1 MLRSMRLFV
10 AIGVMAAAG
19 LAAPPSALADPVG
32 CQTAIAKQ
40 FLRLKRIS
48 LRAHLKCLR
57 LENLLRLPGPCPDA
71 EAQLKIQNIA
81 VKVSDALQSQCEV
94 SDLAAL
100 GYSDCAFEA
109 SGSGIEGTC
118 AALPVTT
125 VAELAT
131 CLECWKGANLTELMG
146 ILFASHAL
154 EVCGGS
160 VGTSS
165 PACSEMECT
174 GSPFPDQ
181 RNLGNTAENDCQT
194 GIGKAGFRYMV
205 KREKILEKCALAGGT
220 RASCLASLDVQ
231 ADLATA
237 EQKKDTVITRKC
249 GNRDPA
255 PSPPF
260 CCRTGMGNQCT
271 VATDRTDC
279 VDNLGGE
286 VQEDKTCDAGSCA
299 PAGGGG
305 HKITWWS
312 ACPETCDP
320 LSTLQNLIDCVDD
333 SADEIIDRLMCYQF
347 RGNGGADWPCPAG
360 SPSGAFLEDD

>member
-1 MLRSMRLFV
+1 MRRSIRFALV
-10 AIGVMAAAG
+10 AAAAIGVVGLVAAS
-19 LAAPPSALADPVG
+19 SAQADPAG

-40 FLRLKRIS
+40 FFRLKRVS
-48 LRAHLKCLR
+48 LRAHIKCLR

-71 EAQLKIQNIA
+71 EAQLKIQTIA
-81 VKVSDALQSQCEV
+81 AKVSDALQSQCEA

-100 GYSDCAFEA
+100 GYSNCAFEA
-109 SGSGIEGTC
+109 ASAGVEGTC

-125 VAELAT
+125 TAELAA
-131 CLECWKGANLTELMG
+131 CLECWKSANLTELMG

-181 RNLGNTAENDCQT
+181 RDLGNTSENDCQT
-194 GIGKAGFRYMV
+194 GIAKAGFKYVV

-237 EQKKDTVITRKC
+237 EQKKDVLITRKC

-255 PSPPF
+255 PSPPL
-260 CCRTGMGNQCT
+260 CCRTGQGNECT
-271 VATDRTDC
+271 VAADRTDC
-279 VDNLGGE
+279 VDNLGGT
-286 VQEDKTCDAGSCA
+286 VQEDKTCDLGSCA
-299 PAGGGG
+299 PVGGGG
-305 HKITWWS
+305 KKITWWS

-320 LSTLQNLIDCVDD
+320 LATLQDLIDCVDG
-333 SADEIIDRLMCYQF
+333 SADEMIDRLMCYQF
-347 RGNGGADWPCPAG
+347 RGNGGADWPCPVG
-360 SPSGAFLEDD
+360 SASGAFID